1 MKKRNILILMC
12 ILILFIAGCSQKK
25 SDADIA
31 EVNGEKVKQSEFDQR
46 FAMIKANYEDQK
58 GEALDEEKDKELID
72 NIKNSAFDDLIMQ
85 KLIHQEAKKQDIK
98 VSSEEI
104 DIVFNNF
111 KQSLNS
117 SGTDGYQKF
126 LEKTK
131 ITEKELRSEIET
143 SQLYQKLQDKVTASI
158 KVNDAEAQTYYNEN
172 KETFKDPG
180 GMQIYHI
187 LVDSEQKATEVIN
200 KIKQGGDFAGLAKEY
215 STDTGSKDQ
224 GGDVGLVNEST
235 NFVTEFK
242 QAALALQPGQLS
254 PQPVKSE
261 FGYHIIKAGDKKP
274 AKQLSF
280 DEVKAQLIQQ
290 IETDQKDK
298 AFNTYLEDLKNKAD
312 IKDLRKK

>member
-25 SDADIA
+25 SDAVIV

-46 FAMIKANYEDQK
+46 FAMIKANYEDQQ
-58 GEALDEEKDKELID
+58 GAALDEEKDKETID
-72 NIKNSAFDDLIMQ
+72 KIKNSAYDDLIMQ

-104 DIVFNNF
+104 DSVFNNF

-117 SGTDGYQKF
+117 SGADGYQKF

-131 ITEKELRSEIET
+131 ITEKELRVEIET

-158 KVNDAEAQTYYNEN
+158 KVNDADAQTYYNEN

-200 KIKQGGDFAGLAKEY
+200 KIKQGGDFAALAKEY
-215 STDTGSKDQ
+215 SIDTGSKDQ

-242 QAALALQPGQLS
+242 QAALALKPGQLS

-261 FGYHIIKAGDKKP
+261 FGYHIIKAGDKEP

-290 IETDQKDK
+290 LETDQKDK
-298 AFNTYLEDLKNKAD
+298 AFNNYLENLKNKAD